1 MEIGDMKKIKKRVI
15 VKKPNMK
22 TIGAGLA
29 GLACAALMVGCSASG
44 SICKYQIKD
53 IEQDCMD
60 NNPTYA
66 EIVEYELQK
75 VKNNFENGHINR
87 GEYFSKSDEIVNVF
101 NEEFFEKASDEEQI
115 KEYEKTK
122 NKSIWSEFGFIASA
136 CGMGFGFG
144 FATHY
149 ALSEGF
155 INGELKEIEVDED
168 EQVM

>member
-1 MEIGDMKKIKKRVI
+1 MKKLKKRVI

-29 GLACAALMVGCSASG
+29 TIACIASMFYSGVLANNY
-44 SICKYQIKD
+44 KDTIKN
-53 IEQDCMD
+53 IEQDCMN
-60 NNPTYA
+60 NNPAYA

-75 VKNNFENGHINR
+75 VKNDFENGHINR

-101 NEEFFEKASDEEQI
+101 NEEFFKKASDEEQI
-115 KEYEKTK
+115 TEYEKTT
-122 NKSIWSEFGFIASA
+122 NKALCSELGFLASTF
-136 CGMGFGFG
+136 GMGIGFSL
-144 FATHY
+144 ATYY

-155 INGELKEIEVDED
+155 IKKELKEIEVDED